1 MGSRFARLSRQL
13 PFRLGA
19 LFLVSLVFLMTAA
32 LSARAAEPPPFWTRW
47 TAHVADSKLVIDH
60 SGWTE
65 FLQKYV
71 STDAAG
77 VNRVAYGRVAKND
90 RRALDGYI
98 SRLTLAPLATY
109 PRSEQLAFWINL
121 YNAVTLQ
128 TVLNHYP
135 VASIR
140 DIAISPGWFTQ
151 GPWEKKLVVV
161 EGIPLSLD
169 DIEHRIL
176 RPIWKDARLHYAL
189 NCASVGCPN
198 LRREAYT
205 GARADEMLNEAARA
219 YVNDPRGVAF
229 AGADLEVS
237 SIYKWYV
244 EDFGG
249 NRWGVLAHL
258 RKYAA
263 QDLRERLGSVEAI
276 DGYRYDWSLNDEKP
290 SSGPSVASEPK
301 ISGH

>member
-1 MGSRFARLSRQL
+1 MGPRFARLSRQL
-13 PFRLGA
+13 PFRLTA
-19 LFLVSLVFLMTAA
+19 LFLVTLLFLMTAA

-47 TAHVADSKLVIDH
+47 TAHAADSKLVIDH
-60 SGWTE
+60 SGWTG

-71 STDAAG
+71 GTDAAG
-77 VNRVAYGRVAKND
+77 VNRVAYGCVSKED
-90 RRALDGYI
+90 RRALDDYVA
-98 SRLTLAPLATY
+98 RLTLAPLATY

-135 VASIR
+135 VVSIR
-140 DIAISPGWFTQ
+140 DSDLSPGWFTK

-161 EGIPLSLD
+161 EGVPLSLD

-205 GARADEMLNEAARA
+205 GARADAMLTEAANA
-219 YVNDPRGVAF
+219 YVNDPRGVSF
-229 AGADLEVS
+229 AGDDLEVS

-249 NRWGVLAHL
+249 NRWGILAHL

-263 QDLRERLGSVEAI
+263 PDLHRRLGFAESI
-276 DGYRYDWSLNDEKP
+276 DAYRYDWSLNDDKAPSDANIAPDRKP
-290 SSGPSVASEPK
+290 SA
-301 ISGH
+301 H